1 MGKIKKIF
9 CILLSICLAYS
20 VNVNVLATEIKNQG
34 KKFLNSSK
42 EIEIDSA
49 EDLLSMSNDL
59 TATYT
64 LVKNIDLKGKKWNPI
79 GDNKKP
85 FKGTFKGNGYKIFN
99 FKINEKKEDNITDI
113 GFFGVVENAW
123 ISQLALENVSIYI
136 KKNKKCSI
144 GILAGK
150 INQSQ
155 IANCFVKG
163 SIKADISDNSDF
175 GGIGG
180 KALAVSKTNCS
191 IKQCV
196 LDVKIVNIRKK
207 QLQKADVIGN
217 VKNNCVIKNNYVY
230 GQDSDK
236 RRNEIQGNRI
246 LKKEERFKKENY
258 NGFDFKNI
266 WEITNKGIHLLK
278 SVKKMES
285 NNTKGKQETA
295 TLSTTEIKS
304 AEVTKKARQKNVVAM
319 QENLCGEYAIYQIE
333 NGVLTISGKGKID
346 DNVFVDDTGINSVI
360 IEEGITEIGIR
371 SFNNCSNLT
380 KVKLPES
387 LTTLGGLAFG
397 NCQGLTSIKIPA
409 GVKEVKEE
417 WSNGGDRGPFYN
429 CKNIKSAVLEK
440 GMERIENRLLQD
452 CTGLESV
459 EILEGIKEIGNYAF
473 LNCSSL
479 KEVKLPESLTTIGE
493 LAFGDCI
500 GLTSIKIPAG
510 VEEVKE
516 GWSNGGNRGPFYNC
530 KNIKSAVLEK
540 GMERIEN
547 RLLQDCTGLE
557 SVEIPEGIKEIGNCA
572 FLNCSGLKEVK
583 LPKSLMTIGELAFGD
598 CIGLT
603 SIKIPAGVK
612 EVKEGWS
619 NGGNRGPFYNCKNIK
634 SAVLEKGME
643 RIENRLLQDCT
654 GLESVEIPEG
664 IKEIGNCAFL
674 NCSSLKEVKLPESL
688 MTIGELAFGDC
699 IGLTS
704 IKIPAGVE
712 EVKEGWWGSDYRGP
726 FYKSENIESVTFE
739 EGMEKIPSRLFQ
751 DCTGLKKINW
761 PSTLKSID
769 HSAFGSCSSLE
780 KVEIPEGVNEIG
792 QYVFRDCSNLKEVKL
807 PEGLTALGGM
817 AFGNCPDLTSI
828 KIPANVK
835 EVKDV
840 WWEGG
845 DRGPFY
851 KSDNIESVTFEEGM
865 EKIPSRLFQ
874 NCTGLKKI
882 NWPSTLKS
890 IDHSAFGSCSSLE
903 KVEIPEGV
911 SEIGQYVFSDCSNL
925 KEVKLPESL
934 TTLGGMAFGGCGLKS
949 VKIPANVKEVKDV
962 WWEGGYRGP
971 FYKCK
976 NIENVTLGEMEK
988 IPSRLLQDCSN
999 LEKIIIPDSVKSIEN
1014 HSFANCEQLQK
1025 IYLSDYVSRIDD
1037 NVFDNSSKT
1046 VFYCNYD
1053 SYATV
1058 YAIEH
1063 DILFVSTGNST
1074 GDVNKSI
1081 LDKNNTSYYGD
1092 FNNMTANGYVAMN
1105 IKYSVKDEAKLSIS
1119 NMIIRI
1125 KIPSGVDLE
1134 ESSIKID
1141 GKLCKNYTYN
1151 ENGVLQIPIDKMSG
1165 DIKYSIKVK
1174 EQSNISSYA
1183 TINFKRNNQLEKEI
1197 IGIINEKNDIFTIEA
1212 PEIVSSKNVSVSGLA
1227 PASSNIVIEID
1238 GKKVDTALTSK
1249 AGNWSADLQ
1258 LNNTS
1263 SYKEY
1268 NITAKCLEGN
1278 SDIEAKNITVT
1289 YHEGEPSLKSLKMY
1303 YNEHNV
1309 TKTCDLLKTNEIT
1322 PVIYYLPGTKFD
1334 FEVSFENSE
1343 QIDNL
1348 YITSTRNNETK
1359 YLKAEYDN
1367 KKQVFTTDGYFDENN
1382 HNYIP
1387 GVISYEYKK
1396 KVPEVVV
1403 GNEEDWKE
1411 VKTKNSDSSGKSVDV
1426 KQNTDS
1432 DYKAQIDMSS
1442 FGEEFKDVIVDASIT
1457 IFDEK
1462 EGTDFGVWKGLLEEN
1477 DNILSYILPGYDDN
1491 KYICKLDYSDEGTWY
1506 MLIKDITGN
1515 KYIGLLLKSGMENQE
1530 DLDKYKKLSEIS
1542 STLSVINTAS
1552 SILYK
1557 KYEIEK
1563 DMSKLR
1569 DEVMTSG
1576 SYSTAAELNKA
1587 LVDVDNLEK
1596 DQQMFMLMT
1605 AILPL
1610 IVSAPIALGATM
1622 SAAPALLFTAILG
1635 TMTAASGVFWNIRKA
1650 NIKGGK
1656 YKSKFIVDPSGYVY
1670 DVITGKRLENVLV
1683 TAYWIE
1689 YDESEDFWNKKP
1701 SDEEYGVKWKA
1712 IEYNQGN
1719 PLLTNVDGKYAWDVP
1734 EGWWRVK
1741 FEKKGYETT
1750 WSDWMTVPPLQ
1761 TEVNIG
1767 MKHTF
1772 HEWDK
1777 GVITKKPT
1785 ENNEGTKIYTCIICG
1800 QTKIERIKATGKKQP
1815 SDNDSTNTPAKPSQ
1829 PSKDKNNTGSTQTPK
1844 KENSLKQGTKVT
1856 DKKSKTV
1863 YKVNGNKTVE
1873 YNKVDKKAKT
1883 AIIPVTVK
1891 INGVNYQVTAIA
1903 TKAFANNKNLKK
1915 VVIPA
1920 SVRSIGKQ
1928 AFSGCKNLK
1937 TITIKTP
1944 YLTKK
1949 SVGAKAFKGI
1959 YAKATIK
1966 VPKKQKKAYQKL
1978 LKSKGVGKKAKIK

>member
-9 CILLSICLAYS
+9 CVLLSICLAYS
-20 VNVNVLATEIKNQG
+20 ANVNVLATEIKNQG

-42 EIEIDSA
+42 QIEIDSA
-49 EDLLSMSNDL
+49 EDLLSMSNNL

-113 GFFGVVENAW
+113 GFFGVVENAR
-123 ISQLALENVSIYI
+123 ISQLALENVNIYI

-319 QENLCGEYAIYQIE
+319 QENLCGEYATYQIE

-346 DNVFVDDTGINSVI
+346 DNVFANDTGINSVI

-380 KVKLPES
+380 EVKLPES

-459 EILEGIKEIGNYAF
+459 EIPEGIKEIGNYAF

-479 KEVKLPESLTTIGE
+479 KEVKLPESLT
-493 LAFGDCI
+493 
-500 GLTSIKIPAG
+500 
-510 VEEVKE
+510 
-516 GWSNGGNRGPFYNC
+516 
-530 KNIKSAVLEK
+530 
-540 GMERIEN
+540 
-547 RLLQDCTGLE
+547 
-557 SVEIPEGIKEIGNCA
+557 
-572 FLNCSGLKEVK
+572 
-583 LPKSLMTIGELAFGD
+583 TIGELAFGD

-664 IKEIGNCAFL
+664 IKEIGNCVFL

-712 EVKEGWWGSDYRGP
+712 EVKEGWWGSGYRGP

-780 KVEIPEGVNEIG
+780 KVEIPEGVN
-792 QYVFRDCSNLKEVKL
+792 
-807 PEGLTALGGM
+807 
-817 AFGNCPDLTSI
+817 
-828 KIPANVK
+828 
-835 EVKDV
+835 
-840 WWEGG
+840 
-845 DRGPFY
+845 
-851 KSDNIESVTFEEGM
+851 
-865 EKIPSRLFQ
+865 
-874 NCTGLKKI
+874 
-882 NWPSTLKS
+882 
-890 IDHSAFGSCSSLE
+890 
-903 KVEIPEGV
+903 
-911 SEIGQYVFSDCSNL
+911 EIGQYVFSDCSNL

-999 LEKIIIPDSVKSIEN
+999 LGKIIIPDSVKSIEN

-1037 NVFDNSSKT
+1037 NVFDNSPKT

-1151 ENGVLQIPIDKMSG
+1151 ENGVLQIPINKMSG
-1165 DIKYSIKVK
+1165 DIKYSIKIK

-1183 TINFKRNNQLEKEI
+1183 TINFKRNDQLEKEI

-1212 PEIVSSKNVSVSGLA
+1212 PEIVSSKDVSVSGLA

-1289 YHEGEPSLKSLKMY
+1289 YHEGEPSLKSLKMH

-1442 FGEEFKDVIVDASIT
+1442 FGEEFKDVIVDTSIT

-1462 EGTDFGVWKGLLEEN
+1462 EGTDLGVWKGLLEEN

-1605 AILPL
+1605 EILPL

-1650 NIKGGK
+1650 NTKGGK

-1712 IEYNQGN
+1712 IEYNQEN

-1741 FEKKGYETT
+1741 FEKRGYETT

-1767 MKHTF
+1767 MKHTS
-1772 HEWDK
+1772 HEWDE

-1785 ENNEGTKIYTCIICG
+1785 ENNAGTKTYTCIICG
-1800 QTKIERIKATGKKQP
+1800 QTKIEQIKATEKKNSKKQDNP
-1815 SDNDSTNTPAKPSQ
+1815 SNTKNLTLKP
-1829 PSKDKNNTGSTQTPK
+1829 
-1844 KENSLKQGTKVT
+1844 GTKIT
-1856 DKKSKTV
+1856 DKSSAAI
-1863 YKVNGNKTVE
+1863 YKVTGKNTVE
-1873 YNKVDKKAKT
+1873 YVKSSSKKTTIVIPESITAKKIKYHVSSIAANAFKGNKQLKCVVISSSIKKIGT
-1883 AIIPVTVK
+1883 
-1891 INGVNYQVTAIA
+1891 Q
-1903 TKAFANNKNLKK
+1903 AFFKCKNLKK
-1915 VVIPA
+1915 
-1920 SVRSIGKQ
+1920 
-1928 AFSGCKNLK
+1928 
-1937 TITIKTP
+1937 ITIKTP
-1944 YLTKK
+1944 YLSKK
-1949 SVGAKAFKGI
+1949 TVGAKAFKGI
-1959 YAKATIK
+1959 HAKAKIK

-1978 LKSKGVGKKAKIK
+1978 LKAKGAGKKVAIK

>member
-113 GFFGVVENAW
+113 GFFGVVENAR

-459 EILEGIKEIGNYAF
+459 EIPEGIKEIGNYAF

-540 GMERIEN
+540 GMERIEK

-572 FLNCSGLKEVK
+572 FLNCSSLKEVK
-583 LPKSLMTIGELAFGD
+583 LPESLTTIGELAFGD

-619 NGGNRGPFYNCKNIK
+619 NGENRGPFYNCKNIK

-654 GLESVEIPEG
+654 GLESVEIPERV
-664 IKEIGNCAFL
+664 KEIGNCAFL
-674 NCSSLKEVKLPESL
+674 NCNSLKEVKLPESL
-688 MTIGELAFGDC
+688 TTIGEMAFGNC
-699 IGLTS
+699 QGLTS
-704 IKIPAGVE
+704 IKIPANVK
-712 EVKEGWWGSDYRGP
+712 EVKEVWWDSGDRGP
-726 FYKSENIESVTFE
+726 FYKCENIESITFG

-751 DCTGLKKINW
+751 NCTGLKKINW

-828 KIPANVK
+828 
-835 EVKDV
+835 
-840 WWEGG
+840 
-845 DRGPFY
+845 
-851 KSDNIESVTFEEGM
+851 
-865 EKIPSRLFQ
+865 
-874 NCTGLKKI
+874 
-882 NWPSTLKS
+882 
-890 IDHSAFGSCSSLE
+890 
-903 KVEIPEGV
+903 
-911 SEIGQYVFSDCSNL
+911 
-925 KEVKLPESL
+925 
-934 TTLGGMAFGGCGLKS
+934 
-949 VKIPANVKEVKDV
+949 KIPANVKEVKDV

-1105 IKYSVKDEAKLSIS
+1105 IKYSVKEEAKLSIS

-1134 ESSIKID
+1134 ESSIKFD
-1141 GKLCKNYTYN
+1141 GKLCKNYTCN

-1800 QTKIERIKATGKKQP
+1800 QTKIEQIKATGEKNSKKQDNP
-1815 SDNDSTNTPAKPSQ
+1815 SNTKNLTLKP
-1829 PSKDKNNTGSTQTPK
+1829 
-1844 KENSLKQGTKVT
+1844 GTKIT
-1856 DKKSKTV
+1856 DKSSAAI
-1863 YKVNGNKTVE
+1863 YKVTGKNTVE
-1873 YNKVDKKAKT
+1873 YVKSSSKKKAIVIPESIT
-1883 AIIPVTVK
+1883 AKK
-1891 INGVNYQVTAIA
+1891 IKYHVSSIA
-1903 TKAFANNKNLKK
+1903 ANAFKGNKKLKR
-1915 VVIPA
+1915 VVI
-1920 SVRSIGKQ
+1920 SSNIRKIGRQ
-1928 AFSGCKNLK
+1928 AFFNCKNLRN
-1937 TITIKTP
+1937 ITIKTP
-1944 YLTKK
+1944 YLSKK
-1949 SVGAKAFKGI
+1949 TVGTKAFKGI
-1959 YAKATIK
+1959 HAKAKIK

-1978 LKSKGVGKKAKIK
+1978 LKAKGVGKKATIK

>member
-9 CILLSICLAYS
+9 CVLLSICLAYS
-20 VNVNVLATEIKNQG
+20 ANVNVLATEIKNQG

-42 EIEIDSA
+42 QIEIDSA

-113 GFFGVVENAW
+113 GFFGVVENAR
-123 ISQLALENVSIYI
+123 ISQLALENVNIYI

-180 KALAVSKTNCS
+180 KALTISKTNCS

-196 LDVKIVNIRKK
+196 SDVKIVNIRKK

-236 RRNEIQGNRI
+236 RRNEIQGNRV

-266 WEITNKGIHLLK
+266 WKITNKGIRLLK
-278 SVKKMES
+278 SVEKVGS
-285 NNTKGKQETA
+285 NNVKEKQETA
-295 TLSTTEIKS
+295 TLSTTEIES
-304 AEVTKKARQKNVVAM
+304 DEVTKKARQKNVVTM
-319 QENLCGEYAIYQIE
+319 QENLCGEYATYQIE

-346 DNVFVDDTGINSVI
+346 DNVFANDTGINSVI

-380 KVKLPES
+380 EVKLSES
-387 LTTLGGLAFG
+387 LTTIGGLAFG
-397 NCQGLTSIKIPA
+397 NCPGLTSIKIPA
-409 GVKEVKEE
+409 SVKDVKEE
-417 WSNGGDRGPFYN
+417 
-429 CKNIKSAVLEK
+429 
-440 GMERIENRLLQD
+440 
-452 CTGLESV
+452 
-459 EILEGIKEIGNYAF
+459 
-473 LNCSSL
+473 
-479 KEVKLPESLTTIGE
+479 
-493 LAFGDCI
+493 
-500 GLTSIKIPAG
+500 
-510 VEEVKE
+510 
-516 GWSNGGNRGPFYNC
+516 WSNGGNRGPFYNC

-540 GMERIEN
+540 GMERIKN

-557 SVEIPEGIKEIGNCA
+557 SVEIPEGIKEIGNC
-572 FLNCSGLKEVK
+572 V
-583 LPKSLMTIGELAFGD
+583 
-598 CIGLT
+598 
-603 SIKIPAGVK
+603 
-612 EVKEGWS
+612 
-619 NGGNRGPFYNCKNIK
+619 
-634 SAVLEKGME
+634 
-643 RIENRLLQDCT
+643 
-654 GLESVEIPEG
+654 
-664 IKEIGNCAFL
+664 FL

-712 EVKEGWWGSDYRGP
+712 EVKEGWWGSGYRGP

-851 KSDNIESVTFEEGM
+851 KSENIESVTFEEGM

-999 LEKIIIPDSVKSIEN
+999 LGKIIIPDSVKSIEN

-1037 NVFDNSSKT
+1037 NVFDNSPKT

-1151 ENGVLQIPIDKMSG
+1151 ENGVLQIPINKMSG
-1165 DIKYSIKVK
+1165 DIKYSIKIK

-1212 PEIVSSKNVSVSGLA
+1212 PEIVSSKDVSVSGLA

-1289 YHEGEPSLKSLKMY
+1289 YHEGEPSLKSLKMH

-1442 FGEEFKDVIVDASIT
+1442 FGEEFKDVIVDTSIT

-1462 EGTDFGVWKGLLEEN
+1462 EGTDLGVWKGLLEEN

-1605 AILPL
+1605 EILPL

-1650 NIKGGK
+1650 NTKGGK

-1712 IEYNQGN
+1712 IEYNQEN

-1741 FEKKGYETT
+1741 FEKRGYETT

-1767 MKHTF
+1767 MKHTS
-1772 HEWDK
+1772 HEWDE

-1785 ENNEGTKIYTCIICG
+1785 ENNAGTKTYTCIICG
-1800 QTKIERIKATGKKQP
+1800 QTKIEQIKATEKKNSKKQDNP
-1815 SDNDSTNTPAKPSQ
+1815 SNTKNLTLKP
-1829 PSKDKNNTGSTQTPK
+1829 
-1844 KENSLKQGTKVT
+1844 GTKIT
-1856 DKKSKTV
+1856 DKSSAAI
-1863 YKVNGNKTVE
+1863 YKVTGKNTVE
-1873 YNKVDKKAKT
+1873 Y
-1883 AIIPVTVK
+1883 VK
-1891 INGVNYQVTAIA
+1891 SRACL
-1903 TKAFANNKNLKK
+1903 KNIL
-1915 VVIPA
+1915 
-1920 SVRSIGKQ
+1920 SCS
-1928 AFSGCKNLK
+1928 F
-1937 TITIKTP
+1937 
-1944 YLTKK
+1944 
-1949 SVGAKAFKGI
+1949 
-1959 YAKATIK
+1959 
-1966 VPKKQKKAYQKL
+1966 
-1978 LKSKGVGKKAKIK
+1978 

>member
-9 CILLSICLAYS
+9 CVLLSICLAYS
-20 VNVNVLATEIKNQG
+20 ANVNVLATEIKNQG

-42 EIEIDSA
+42 QIEIDSA

-64 LVKNIDLKGKKWNPI
+64 LVKKIDLKGKKWNPI

-113 GFFGVVENAW
+113 GFFGVVENAR
-123 ISQLALENVSIYI
+123 ISQLALENVNIYI

-180 KALAVSKTNCS
+180 KALTISKTNCS

-196 LDVKIVNIRKK
+196 SDVKIVNIRKK

-236 RRNEIQGNRI
+236 RRNEIQGNRV

-266 WEITNKGIHLLK
+266 WKITNKGIRLLK
-278 SVKKMES
+278 SVEKVGS
-285 NNTKGKQETA
+285 NNVKEKQETA
-295 TLSTTEIKS
+295 TLSTTEIES
-304 AEVTKKARQKNVVAM
+304 DEVTKKARQKNVVTM
-319 QENLCGEYAIYQIE
+319 QENLCGEYATYQIE

-346 DNVFVDDTGINSVI
+346 DNVFANDTGINSVI

-380 KVKLPES
+380 EVKLSES
-387 LTTLGGLAFG
+387 LTTIGGLAFG
-397 NCQGLTSIKIPA
+397 NCPGLTSIKIPA
-409 GVKEVKEE
+409 SVKDVKEE
-417 WSNGGDRGPFYN
+417 
-429 CKNIKSAVLEK
+429 
-440 GMERIENRLLQD
+440 
-452 CTGLESV
+452 
-459 EILEGIKEIGNYAF
+459 
-473 LNCSSL
+473 
-479 KEVKLPESLTTIGE
+479 
-493 LAFGDCI
+493 
-500 GLTSIKIPAG
+500 
-510 VEEVKE
+510 
-516 GWSNGGNRGPFYNC
+516 WSNGGNRGPFYNC

-557 SVEIPEGIKEIGNCA
+557 SVEIPEGIKEIGNYA
-572 FLNCSGLKEVK
+572 FLNCSSLKEVK
-583 LPKSLMTIGELAFGD
+583 LPESLTTIGELAFGD

-664 IKEIGNCAFL
+664 IKEIGNCVFL

-712 EVKEGWWGSDYRGP
+712 EVKEGWWGSGYRGP

-817 AFGNCPDLTSI
+817 AFGNCRDLTSI

-851 KSDNIESVTFEEGM
+851 KSENIESVTFEEGM

-999 LEKIIIPDSVKSIEN
+999 LGKIIIPDSVKSIEN

-1037 NVFDNSSKT
+1037 NVFDNSPKT

-1151 ENGVLQIPIDKMSG
+1151 ENGVLQIPINKMSG
-1165 DIKYSIKVK
+1165 DIKYSIKIK

-1183 TINFKRNNQLEKEI
+1183 TINFKRNDQLEKEI

-1212 PEIVSSKNVSVSGLA
+1212 PEIVSSKDVSVSGLA

-1289 YHEGEPSLKSLKMY
+1289 YHEGEPSLKSLKMH

-1359 YLKAEYDN
+1359 YLKVEYDN

-1442 FGEEFKDVIVDASIT
+1442 FGEEFKDVIVDTSIT

-1462 EGTDFGVWKGLLEEN
+1462 EGTDLGVWKGLLEEN

-1605 AILPL
+1605 EILPL

-1650 NIKGGK
+1650 NTKGGK

-1712 IEYNQGN
+1712 IEYNQEN

-1741 FEKKGYETT
+1741 FEKRGYETT

-1767 MKHTF
+1767 MKHTS
-1772 HEWDK
+1772 HEWDE

-1785 ENNEGTKIYTCIICG
+1785 ENNAGTKTYTCIICG
-1800 QTKIERIKATGKKQP
+1800 QTKIEQIKATEKKNSKKQDNP
-1815 SDNDSTNTPAKPSQ
+1815 SNTKNLTLKP
-1829 PSKDKNNTGSTQTPK
+1829 
-1844 KENSLKQGTKVT
+1844 GTKIT
-1856 DKKSKTV
+1856 DKSSAAI
-1863 YKVNGNKTVE
+1863 YKVTGKNTVE
-1873 YNKVDKKAKT
+1873 YVKSSSKKTTIVIPESITAKKIKYHVSSIAANAFKGNKQLKCVVISSSIKKIGT
-1883 AIIPVTVK
+1883 
-1891 INGVNYQVTAIA
+1891 Q
-1903 TKAFANNKNLKK
+1903 AFFKCKNLKK
-1915 VVIPA
+1915 
-1920 SVRSIGKQ
+1920 
-1928 AFSGCKNLK
+1928 
-1937 TITIKTP
+1937 ITIKTP
-1944 YLTKK
+1944 YLSKK
-1949 SVGAKAFKGI
+1949 TVGAKAFKGI
-1959 YAKATIK
+1959 HAKAKIK

-1978 LKSKGVGKKAKIK
+1978 LKAKGAGKKVAIK

>member
-9 CILLSICLAYS
+9 CVLLSICLAYS
-20 VNVNVLATEIKNQG
+20 ANVNVLATEIKNQG

-42 EIEIDSA
+42 QIEIDSA

-113 GFFGVVENAW
+113 GFFGVVENAR
-123 ISQLALENVSIYI
+123 ISQLALENVNIYI

-180 KALAVSKTNCS
+180 KALTISKTNCS

-196 LDVKIVNIRKK
+196 SDVKIVNIRKK

-236 RRNEIQGNRI
+236 RRNEIQGNRV

-266 WEITNKGIHLLK
+266 WKITNKGIRLLK
-278 SVKKMES
+278 SVEKVGS
-285 NNTKGKQETA
+285 NNVKEKQETA
-295 TLSTTEIKS
+295 TLSTTEIES
-304 AEVTKKARQKNVVAM
+304 DEVTKKARQKNVVTM
-319 QENLCGEYAIYQIE
+319 QENLCGEYATYQIE

-346 DNVFVDDTGINSVI
+346 DNVFANDTGINSVI

-380 KVKLPES
+380 EVKLSES
-387 LTTLGGLAFG
+387 LTTIGGLAFG
-397 NCQGLTSIKIPA
+397 NCPGLTSIKIPA
-409 GVKEVKEE
+409 SVKDVKEE
-417 WSNGGDRGPFYN
+417 
-429 CKNIKSAVLEK
+429 
-440 GMERIENRLLQD
+440 
-452 CTGLESV
+452 
-459 EILEGIKEIGNYAF
+459 
-473 LNCSSL
+473 
-479 KEVKLPESLTTIGE
+479 
-493 LAFGDCI
+493 
-500 GLTSIKIPAG
+500 
-510 VEEVKE
+510 
-516 GWSNGGNRGPFYNC
+516 WSNGGNRGPFYNC

-557 SVEIPEGIKEIGNCA
+557 SVEIPEGIKEIGNC
-572 FLNCSGLKEVK
+572 V
-583 LPKSLMTIGELAFGD
+583 
-598 CIGLT
+598 
-603 SIKIPAGVK
+603 
-612 EVKEGWS
+612 
-619 NGGNRGPFYNCKNIK
+619 
-634 SAVLEKGME
+634 
-643 RIENRLLQDCT
+643 
-654 GLESVEIPEG
+654 
-664 IKEIGNCAFL
+664 FL

-712 EVKEGWWGSDYRGP
+712 EVKEGWWGSGYRGP

-807 PEGLTALGGM
+807 PEGLTTLGGM

-851 KSDNIESVTFEEGM
+851 KSENIESVTFEEGM

-999 LEKIIIPDSVKSIEN
+999 LGKIIIPDSVKSIEN

-1037 NVFDNSSKT
+1037 NVFDNSPKT

-1151 ENGVLQIPIDKMSG
+1151 ENGVLQIPINKMSG
-1165 DIKYSIKVK
+1165 DIKYSIKIK

-1212 PEIVSSKNVSVSGLA
+1212 PEIVSSKDVSVSGLA

-1289 YHEGEPSLKSLKMY
+1289 YHEGEPSLKSLKMH

-1442 FGEEFKDVIVDASIT
+1442 FGEEFKDVIVDTSIT

-1462 EGTDFGVWKGLLEEN
+1462 EGTDLGVWKGLLEEN

-1605 AILPL
+1605 EILPL

-1650 NIKGGK
+1650 NTKGGK

-1712 IEYNQGN
+1712 IEYNQEN

-1741 FEKKGYETT
+1741 FEKRGYETT

-1767 MKHTF
+1767 MKHTS
-1772 HEWDK
+1772 HEWDE

-1785 ENNEGTKIYTCIICG
+1785 ENNAGTKTYTCIICG
-1800 QTKIERIKATGKKQP
+1800 QTKIEQIKATEKKNSKKQDNP
-1815 SDNDSTNTPAKPSQ
+1815 SNTKNLTLKP
-1829 PSKDKNNTGSTQTPK
+1829 
-1844 KENSLKQGTKVT
+1844 GTKIT
-1856 DKKSKTV
+1856 DKSSAAI
-1863 YKVNGNKTVE
+1863 YKVTGKNTVE
-1873 YNKVDKKAKT
+1873 YVKSSSKKTTIVIPESITAKKIKYHVSSIAANAFKGNKQLKCVVISSSIKKIGT
-1883 AIIPVTVK
+1883 
-1891 INGVNYQVTAIA
+1891 Q
-1903 TKAFANNKNLKK
+1903 AFFKCKNLKK
-1915 VVIPA
+1915 
-1920 SVRSIGKQ
+1920 
-1928 AFSGCKNLK
+1928 
-1937 TITIKTP
+1937 ITIKTP
-1944 YLTKK
+1944 YLSKK
-1949 SVGAKAFKGI
+1949 TVGAKAFKGI
-1959 YAKATIK
+1959 HAKAKIK

-1978 LKSKGVGKKAKIK
+1978 LKAKGAGKKVTIK

>member
-113 GFFGVVENAW
+113 GFFGVVENAR

-319 QENLCGEYAIYQIE
+319 QENLCGEYATYQIE

-346 DNVFVDDTGINSVI
+346 DNVFANDTGINSVI

-380 KVKLPES
+380 EVKLPES

-459 EILEGIKEIGNYAF
+459 EIPEGIKEIGNYAF

-540 GMERIEN
+540 GMERIEK

-572 FLNCSGLKEVK
+572 FLNCSSLKEVK
-583 LPKSLMTIGELAFGD
+583 LPESLTTIGELAFGD

-619 NGGNRGPFYNCKNIK
+619 NGENRGPFYNCKNIK

-654 GLESVEIPEG
+654 GLESVEIPERV
-664 IKEIGNCAFL
+664 KEIGNCAFL
-674 NCSSLKEVKLPESL
+674 NCNSLKEVKLPESL
-688 MTIGELAFGDC
+688 TTIGEMAFGNC
-699 IGLTS
+699 QGLTS
-704 IKIPAGVE
+704 IKIPANVK
-712 EVKEGWWGSDYRGP
+712 EVKEVWWDSGDRGP
-726 FYKSENIESVTFE
+726 FYKCENIESITFG

-751 DCTGLKKINW
+751 NCTGLKKINW

-828 KIPANVK
+828 
-835 EVKDV
+835 
-840 WWEGG
+840 
-845 DRGPFY
+845 
-851 KSDNIESVTFEEGM
+851 
-865 EKIPSRLFQ
+865 
-874 NCTGLKKI
+874 
-882 NWPSTLKS
+882 
-890 IDHSAFGSCSSLE
+890 
-903 KVEIPEGV
+903 
-911 SEIGQYVFSDCSNL
+911 
-925 KEVKLPESL
+925 
-934 TTLGGMAFGGCGLKS
+934 
-949 VKIPANVKEVKDV
+949 KIPANVKEVKDV

-1105 IKYSVKDEAKLSIS
+1105 IKYSVKEEAKLSIS

-1134 ESSIKID
+1134 ESSIKFD
-1141 GKLCKNYTYN
+1141 GKLCKNYTCN

-1800 QTKIERIKATGKKQP
+1800 QTKIEQIKATGEKNSKKQDNP
-1815 SDNDSTNTPAKPSQ
+1815 SNTKNLTLKP
-1829 PSKDKNNTGSTQTPK
+1829 
-1844 KENSLKQGTKVT
+1844 GTKIT
-1856 DKKSKTV
+1856 DKSSAAI
-1863 YKVNGNKTVE
+1863 YKVTGKNTVE
-1873 YNKVDKKAKT
+1873 YVKSSSKKKAIVIPESIT
-1883 AIIPVTVK
+1883 AKK
-1891 INGVNYQVTAIA
+1891 IKYHVSSIA
-1903 TKAFANNKNLKK
+1903 ANAFKGNKKLKR
-1915 VVIPA
+1915 VVI
-1920 SVRSIGKQ
+1920 SSNIRKIGRQ
-1928 AFSGCKNLK
+1928 AFFNCKNLRN
-1937 TITIKTP
+1937 ITIKTP
-1944 YLTKK
+1944 YLSKK
-1949 SVGAKAFKGI
+1949 TVGTKAFKGI
-1959 YAKATIK
+1959 HAKAKIK

-1978 LKSKGVGKKAKIK
+1978 LKAKGVGKKATIK

>member
-113 GFFGVVENAW
+113 GFFGVVENAR

-459 EILEGIKEIGNYAF
+459 EIPEGIKEIGNYAF

-510 VEEVKE
+510 VKEVKE
-516 GWSNGGNRGPFYNC
+516 GWSNGENRGPFYNC

-557 SVEIPEGIKEIGNCA
+557 SVEIPERVKEIGNCA
-572 FLNCSGLKEVK
+572 FLNC
-583 LPKSLMTIGELAFGD
+583 
-598 CIGLT
+598 
-603 SIKIPAGVK
+603 
-612 EVKEGWS
+612 
-619 NGGNRGPFYNCKNIK
+619 N
-634 SAVLEKGME
+634 
-643 RIENRLLQDCT
+643 
-654 GLESVEIPEG
+654 
-664 IKEIGNCAFL
+664 
-674 NCSSLKEVKLPESL
+674 SLKEVKLPESL
-688 MTIGELAFGDC
+688 TTIGEMAFGNC
-699 IGLTS
+699 QGLTS
-704 IKIPAGVE
+704 IKIPANVK
-712 EVKEGWWGSDYRGP
+712 EVKEVWWDSGDRGP
-726 FYKSENIESVTFE
+726 FYKCENIESITFG

-751 DCTGLKKINW
+751 NCTGLKKINW

-828 KIPANVK
+828 
-835 EVKDV
+835 
-840 WWEGG
+840 
-845 DRGPFY
+845 
-851 KSDNIESVTFEEGM
+851 
-865 EKIPSRLFQ
+865 
-874 NCTGLKKI
+874 
-882 NWPSTLKS
+882 
-890 IDHSAFGSCSSLE
+890 
-903 KVEIPEGV
+903 
-911 SEIGQYVFSDCSNL
+911 
-925 KEVKLPESL
+925 
-934 TTLGGMAFGGCGLKS
+934 
-949 VKIPANVKEVKDV
+949 KIPANVKEVKDV

-1105 IKYSVKDEAKLSIS
+1105 IKYSVKEEAKLSIS

-1134 ESSIKID
+1134 ESSIKFD
-1141 GKLCKNYTYN
+1141 GKLCKNYTCN

-1800 QTKIERIKATGKKQP
+1800 QTKIEQIKATGEKNSKKQDNP
-1815 SDNDSTNTPAKPSQ
+1815 SNTKNLTLKP
-1829 PSKDKNNTGSTQTPK
+1829 
-1844 KENSLKQGTKVT
+1844 GTKIT
-1856 DKKSKTV
+1856 DKSSAAI
-1863 YKVNGNKTVE
+1863 YKVTGKNTVE
-1873 YNKVDKKAKT
+1873 YVKSSSKKKAIVIPESIT
-1883 AIIPVTVK
+1883 AKK
-1891 INGVNYQVTAIA
+1891 IKYHVSSIA
-1903 TKAFANNKNLKK
+1903 ANAFKGNKKLKR
-1915 VVIPA
+1915 VVI
-1920 SVRSIGKQ
+1920 SSNIRKIGRQ
-1928 AFSGCKNLK
+1928 AFFNCKNLRN
-1937 TITIKTP
+1937 ITIKTP
-1944 YLTKK
+1944 YLSKK
-1949 SVGAKAFKGI
+1949 TVGTKAFKGI
-1959 YAKATIK
+1959 HAKAKIK

-1978 LKSKGVGKKAKIK
+1978 LKAKGVGKKATIK

>member
-113 GFFGVVENAW
+113 GFFGVVENAR

-319 QENLCGEYAIYQIE
+319 QENLCGEYATYQIE

-346 DNVFVDDTGINSVI
+346 DNVFANDTGINSVI

-380 KVKLPES
+380 EVKLPES

-459 EILEGIKEIGNYAF
+459 EIPEGIKEIGNYAF

-510 VEEVKE
+510 VKEVKE
-516 GWSNGGNRGPFYNC
+516 GWSNGENRGPFYNC

-557 SVEIPEGIKEIGNCA
+557 SVEIPERVKEIGNCA
-572 FLNCSGLKEVK
+572 FLNC
-583 LPKSLMTIGELAFGD
+583 
-598 CIGLT
+598 
-603 SIKIPAGVK
+603 
-612 EVKEGWS
+612 
-619 NGGNRGPFYNCKNIK
+619 N
-634 SAVLEKGME
+634 
-643 RIENRLLQDCT
+643 
-654 GLESVEIPEG
+654 
-664 IKEIGNCAFL
+664 
-674 NCSSLKEVKLPESL
+674 SLKEVKLPESL
-688 MTIGELAFGDC
+688 TTIGEMAFGNC
-699 IGLTS
+699 QGLTS
-704 IKIPAGVE
+704 IKIPANVK
-712 EVKEGWWGSDYRGP
+712 EVKEVWWDSGDRGP
-726 FYKSENIESVTFE
+726 FYKCENIESVTFE

-751 DCTGLKKINW
+751 NCTGLKKINW

-845 DRGPFY
+845 
-851 KSDNIESVTFEEGM
+851 
-865 EKIPSRLFQ
+865 
-874 NCTGLKKI
+874 
-882 NWPSTLKS
+882 
-890 IDHSAFGSCSSLE
+890 
-903 KVEIPEGV
+903 
-911 SEIGQYVFSDCSNL
+911 
-925 KEVKLPESL
+925 
-934 TTLGGMAFGGCGLKS
+934 
-949 VKIPANVKEVKDV
+949 
-962 WWEGGYRGP
+962 YRGP

-976 NIENVTLGEMEK
+976 NIENVTLREMEK

-1105 IKYSVKDEAKLSIS
+1105 IKYSVKEEAKLSIS

-1134 ESSIKID
+1134 ESSIKFD
-1141 GKLCKNYTYN
+1141 GKLCKNYTCN

-1800 QTKIERIKATGKKQP
+1800 QTKIEQIKATGEKNSKKQDNP
-1815 SDNDSTNTPAKPSQ
+1815 SNTKNLTLKP
-1829 PSKDKNNTGSTQTPK
+1829 
-1844 KENSLKQGTKVT
+1844 GTKIT
-1856 DKKSKTV
+1856 DKSSAAI
-1863 YKVNGNKTVE
+1863 YKVTGKNTVE
-1873 YNKVDKKAKT
+1873 YVKSSSKKKAIVIPESIT
-1883 AIIPVTVK
+1883 AKK
-1891 INGVNYQVTAIA
+1891 IKYHVSSIA
-1903 TKAFANNKNLKK
+1903 ANAFKGNKKLKR
-1915 VVIPA
+1915 VVI
-1920 SVRSIGKQ
+1920 SSNIRKIGRQ
-1928 AFSGCKNLK
+1928 AFFNCKNLRN
-1937 TITIKTP
+1937 ITIKTP
-1944 YLTKK
+1944 YLSKK
-1949 SVGAKAFKGI
+1949 TVGTKAFKGI
-1959 YAKATIK
+1959 HAKAKIK

-1978 LKSKGVGKKAKIK
+1978 LKAKGVGKKATIK

>member
-1 MGKIKKIF
+1 M
-9 CILLSICLAYS
+9 A
-20 VNVNVLATEIKNQG
+20 
-34 KKFLNSSK
+34 
-42 EIEIDSA
+42 
-49 EDLLSMSNDL
+49 
-59 TATYT
+59 
-64 LVKNIDLKGKKWNPI
+64 
-79 GDNKKP
+79 
-85 FKGTFKGNGYKIFN
+85 
-99 FKINEKKEDNITDI
+99 
-113 GFFGVVENAW
+113 
-123 ISQLALENVSIYI
+123 
-136 KKNKKCSI
+136 
-144 GILAGK
+144 
-150 INQSQ
+150 
-155 IANCFVKG
+155 
-163 SIKADISDNSDF
+163 F
-175 GGIGG
+175 GGCG
-180 KALAVSKTNCS
+180 
-191 IKQCV
+191 
-196 LDVKIVNIRKK
+196 
-207 QLQKADVIGN
+207 
-217 VKNNCVIKNNYVY
+217 
-230 GQDSDK
+230 
-236 RRNEIQGNRI
+236 
-246 LKKEERFKKENY
+246 LK
-258 NGFDFKNI
+258 
-266 WEITNKGIHLLK
+266 
-278 SVKKMES
+278 
-285 NNTKGKQETA
+285 
-295 TLSTTEIKS
+295 
-304 AEVTKKARQKNVVAM
+304 
-319 QENLCGEYAIYQIE
+319 
-333 NGVLTISGKGKID
+333 
-346 DNVFVDDTGINSVI
+346 
-360 IEEGITEIGIR
+360 
-371 SFNNCSNLT
+371 
-380 KVKLPES
+380 
-387 LTTLGGLAFG
+387 
-397 NCQGLTSIKIPA
+397 SIKIPA
-409 GVKEVKEE
+409 NIKEVKEVWWE
-417 WSNGGDRGPFYN
+417 GGDRGPFY
-429 CKNIKSAVLEK
+429 
-440 GMERIENRLLQD
+440 
-452 CTGLESV
+452 
-459 EILEGIKEIGNYAF
+459 
-473 LNCSSL
+473 
-479 KEVKLPESLTTIGE
+479 
-493 LAFGDCI
+493 
-500 GLTSIKIPAG
+500 
-510 VEEVKE
+510 
-516 GWSNGGNRGPFYNC
+516 
-530 KNIKSAVLEK
+530 
-540 GMERIEN
+540 
-547 RLLQDCTGLE
+547 
-557 SVEIPEGIKEIGNCA
+557 
-572 FLNCSGLKEVK
+572 
-583 LPKSLMTIGELAFGD
+583 
-598 CIGLT
+598 
-603 SIKIPAGVK
+603 
-612 EVKEGWS
+612 
-619 NGGNRGPFYNCKNIK
+619 
-634 SAVLEKGME
+634 
-643 RIENRLLQDCT
+643 
-654 GLESVEIPEG
+654 
-664 IKEIGNCAFL
+664 
-674 NCSSLKEVKLPESL
+674 
-688 MTIGELAFGDC
+688 
-699 IGLTS
+699 
-704 IKIPAGVE
+704 
-712 EVKEGWWGSDYRGP
+712 
-726 FYKSENIESVTFE
+726 KSESIESVTFE

-792 QYVFRDCSNLKEVKL
+792 QYVF
-807 PEGLTALGGM
+807 
-817 AFGNCPDLTSI
+817 
-828 KIPANVK
+828 
-835 EVKDV
+835 
-840 WWEGG
+840 
-845 DRGPFY
+845 
-851 KSDNIESVTFEEGM
+851 
-865 EKIPSRLFQ
+865 
-874 NCTGLKKI
+874 
-882 NWPSTLKS
+882 
-890 IDHSAFGSCSSLE
+890 
-903 KVEIPEGV
+903 
-911 SEIGQYVFSDCSNL
+911 SDCSNL

-949 VKIPANVKEVKDV
+949 IKIPANVKEVKDV

-999 LEKIIIPDSVKSIEN
+999 LGKIIIPDSVKSIEN

-1037 NVFDNSSKT
+1037 NVFDNSPKT
-1046 VFYCNYD
+1046 VFYCNYA

-1165 DIKYSIKVK
+1165 DIKYSIKIK

-1183 TINFKRNNQLEKEI
+1183 TINFKRNDQLEKEI
-1197 IGIINEKNDIFTIEA
+1197 IGIINEKNDVFTIEA

-1268 NITAKCLEGN
+1268 NITAKCLEEK
-1278 SDIEAKNITVT
+1278 SDIESKNITVT

-1334 FEVSFENSE
+1334 FEASFENSE

-1359 YLKAEYDN
+1359 YLKAEYDD

-1432 DYKAQIDMSS
+1432 AYKAQIDMSS
-1442 FGEEFKDVIVDASIT
+1442 FGEEFKDVIIDASIT

-1462 EGTDFGVWKGLLEEN
+1462 EGTDLGAWKGLLEEN

-1515 KYIGLLLKSGMENQE
+1515 KYIGLLLKSGMKNQE
-1530 DLDKYKKLSEIS
+1530 DLNKYEKLSEIS

-1576 SYSTAAELNKA
+1576 NYSTSAELNKA
-1587 LVDVDNLEK
+1587 LADVDNLEK
-1596 DQQMFMLMT
+1596 NQQMFMLMT

-1622 SAAPALLFTAILG
+1622 SAAPALLFTVILG
-1635 TMTAASGVFWNIRKA
+1635 TMTAASGVFWNIQKA

-1712 IEYNQGN
+1712 IEYNQEN
-1719 PLLTNVDGKYAWDVP
+1719 PLLTNADGKYAWDVP

-1741 FEKKGYETT
+1741 FEKRGYETT

-1767 MKHTF
+1767 MKHTS
-1772 HEWDK
+1772 HEWDE

-1785 ENNEGTKIYTCIICG
+1785 ENNEGIKTYTCIICG

-1829 PSKDKNNTGSTQTPK
+1829 PSKDKNNTGFTQTPK
-1844 KENSLKQGTKVT
+1844 KENSLKQGTKIT
-1856 DKKSKTV
+1856 DKKSKAV

>member
-113 GFFGVVENAW
+113 GFFGVVENAR

-319 QENLCGEYAIYQIE
+319 QENLCGEYATYQIE

-346 DNVFVDDTGINSVI
+346 DNVFANDTGINSVI

-380 KVKLPES
+380 EVKLPES

-459 EILEGIKEIGNYAF
+459 EIPEGIKEIGNYAF

-557 SVEIPEGIKEIGNCA
+557 SVEIPEGIKEIGNYA
-572 FLNCSGLKEVK
+572 FLNCSSLKEVK
-583 LPKSLMTIGELAFGD
+583 LPESLTTIGELAFGD

-619 NGGNRGPFYNCKNIK
+619 NGENRGPFYNCKNIK

-654 GLESVEIPEG
+654 GLESVEIPERV
-664 IKEIGNCAFL
+664 KEIGNCAFL
-674 NCSSLKEVKLPESL
+674 NCNSLKEVKLPESL
-688 MTIGELAFGDC
+688 TTIGEMAFGNC
-699 IGLTS
+699 QGLTS
-704 IKIPAGVE
+704 IKIPANVK
-712 EVKEGWWGSDYRGP
+712 EVKEVWWDSGDRGP
-726 FYKSENIESVTFE
+726 FYKCENIESVTFE

-751 DCTGLKKINW
+751 NCTGLKKINWPSTLKSIDHSAFGSCSSLEKVEIPEGVNEIGKYVFSDCSNLKEVKLPRSLTTLGGMAFGGCGLKSVKIPANVKEVKEVWWDSGDRGPFYKCENIESVTFEEGMEKIPSRLFQNCTGLKKINW

-828 KIPANVK
+828 
-835 EVKDV
+835 
-840 WWEGG
+840 
-845 DRGPFY
+845 
-851 KSDNIESVTFEEGM
+851 
-865 EKIPSRLFQ
+865 
-874 NCTGLKKI
+874 
-882 NWPSTLKS
+882 
-890 IDHSAFGSCSSLE
+890 
-903 KVEIPEGV
+903 
-911 SEIGQYVFSDCSNL
+911 
-925 KEVKLPESL
+925 
-934 TTLGGMAFGGCGLKS
+934 
-949 VKIPANVKEVKDV
+949 KIPANVKEVKDV

-1105 IKYSVKDEAKLSIS
+1105 IKYSVKEEAKLSIS

-1134 ESSIKID
+1134 ESSIKFD
-1141 GKLCKNYTYN
+1141 GKLCKNYTCN

-1800 QTKIERIKATGKKQP
+1800 QTKIEQIKATGEKNSKKQDNP
-1815 SDNDSTNTPAKPSQ
+1815 SNTKNLTLKP
-1829 PSKDKNNTGSTQTPK
+1829 
-1844 KENSLKQGTKVT
+1844 GTKIT
-1856 DKKSKTV
+1856 DKSSAAI
-1863 YKVNGNKTVE
+1863 YKVTGKNTVE
-1873 YNKVDKKAKT
+1873 YVKSSSKKKAIVIPESIT
-1883 AIIPVTVK
+1883 AKK
-1891 INGVNYQVTAIA
+1891 IKYHVSSIA
-1903 TKAFANNKNLKK
+1903 ANAFKGNKKLKR
-1915 VVIPA
+1915 VVI
-1920 SVRSIGKQ
+1920 SSNIRKIGRQ
-1928 AFSGCKNLK
+1928 AFFNCKNLRN
-1937 TITIKTP
+1937 ITIKTP
-1944 YLTKK
+1944 YLSKK
-1949 SVGAKAFKGI
+1949 TVGTKAFKGI
-1959 YAKATIK
+1959 HAKAKIK

-1978 LKSKGVGKKAKIK
+1978 LKAKGVGKKATIK

>member
-113 GFFGVVENAW
+113 GFFGVVENAR

-459 EILEGIKEIGNYAF
+459 EIPEGIKEIGNYAF

-557 SVEIPEGIKEIGNCA
+557 SVEIPEGIKEIGNYA
-572 FLNCSGLKEVK
+572 FLNCSSLKEVK
-583 LPKSLMTIGELAFGD
+583 LPESLTTIGELAFGD

-603 SIKIPAGVK
+603 SIKIPAGVE

-664 IKEIGNCAFL
+664 IKEIGNYAFL

-688 MTIGELAFGDC
+688 TTIGELAFGDC

-704 IKIPAGVE
+704 IKIPAGVK
-712 EVKEGWWGSDYRGP
+712 EVKEGWSNGENRGPFYNCKNIKSAVLEKGMERIENRLLQDCTGLESVEIPERVKEIGNCAFLNCNSLKEVKLPESLTTIGEMAFGNCQGLTSIKIPANVKEVKEVWWDSGDRGP
-726 FYKSENIESVTFE
+726 FYKCENIESITFG

-751 DCTGLKKINW
+751 NCTGLKKINW

-828 KIPANVK
+828 
-835 EVKDV
+835 
-840 WWEGG
+840 
-845 DRGPFY
+845 
-851 KSDNIESVTFEEGM
+851 
-865 EKIPSRLFQ
+865 
-874 NCTGLKKI
+874 
-882 NWPSTLKS
+882 
-890 IDHSAFGSCSSLE
+890 
-903 KVEIPEGV
+903 
-911 SEIGQYVFSDCSNL
+911 
-925 KEVKLPESL
+925 
-934 TTLGGMAFGGCGLKS
+934 
-949 VKIPANVKEVKDV
+949 KIPANVKEVKDV

-1105 IKYSVKDEAKLSIS
+1105 IKYSVKEEAKLSIS

-1134 ESSIKID
+1134 ESSIKFD
-1141 GKLCKNYTYN
+1141 GKLCKNYTCN

-1800 QTKIERIKATGKKQP
+1800 QTKIEQIKATGEKNSKKQDNP
-1815 SDNDSTNTPAKPSQ
+1815 SNTKNLTLKP
-1829 PSKDKNNTGSTQTPK
+1829 
-1844 KENSLKQGTKVT
+1844 GTKIT
-1856 DKKSKTV
+1856 DKSSAAI
-1863 YKVNGNKTVE
+1863 YKVTGKNTVE
-1873 YNKVDKKAKT
+1873 YVKSSSKKKAIVIPESIT
-1883 AIIPVTVK
+1883 AKK
-1891 INGVNYQVTAIA
+1891 IKYHVSSIA
-1903 TKAFANNKNLKK
+1903 ANAFKGNKKLKR
-1915 VVIPA
+1915 VVI
-1920 SVRSIGKQ
+1920 SSNIRKIGRQ
-1928 AFSGCKNLK
+1928 AFFNCKNLRN
-1937 TITIKTP
+1937 ITIKTP
-1944 YLTKK
+1944 YLSKK
-1949 SVGAKAFKGI
+1949 TVGTKAFKGI
-1959 YAKATIK
+1959 HAKAKIK

-1978 LKSKGVGKKAKIK
+1978 LKAKGVGKKATIK